1 MSLARKVAVIAVT
14 LIGLL
19 AINYVF
25 EHGFGDFQINPY
37 YARIIN
43 LIGINITLA
52 VSLNLINGLAGQF
65 SIGHAGFMAV
75 GGYTATYVT
84 VYHGRQI
91 AATFG
96 SSLADPLGASAAM
109 VPSLLAGATAAALAG
124 LIVGIPSLRLK
135 GDYLAIVT
143 LGFSEI
149 IRVIILNIP
158 AVGGATGFTDA
169 IPITNFFWIFAM
181 AIVTIVITVNIAHST
196 FGLALF
202 AIRSDEIA
210 AEAMG
215 INTTRHKV
223 LAFVISA
230 ALAGVAG
237 GLSGQLFANPLSPQ
251 NLNFVKSIEV
261 IVMIVLGGIG
271 SITGAV
277 LGATT
282 LTILPEALRTFDQQ
296 FPGLRMVIYALLL
309 ILLMIFRPQ
318 GLLGRREFSWA
329 WMRPGGRRSWHR
341 ADGPE
346 RDHALRRA
354 DGGQVAQHERAAV
367 VALWAHRSERRRQ
380 NDGVQRADGRLLS
393 HRRRYRV
400 RWDTHREEEAVRDYQ
415 AWRGQDV
422 PEHPPVCGHDS
433 PAERDDRPAPADAS
447 DSGGRGHRHRRG
459 TILKSATRAPAR
471 WSC

>member
-1 MSLARKVAVIAVT
+1 MSLPRKLALAAVVVGV
-14 LIGLL
+14 LLGLNQ
-19 AINYVF
+19 IF

-84 VYHGRQI
+84 VYYGDRI
-91 AATFG
+91 AG
-96 SSLADPLGASAAM
+96 
-109 VPSLLAGATAAALAG
+109 LAGATLADGLGSAIAMIVSLAAGAGAAAGGGLA
-124 LIVGIPSLRLK
+124 VGIPSLRLR

-181 AIVTIVITVNIAHST
+181 ALLTIVIVRNIATST
-196 FGLALF
+196 FGRAF
-202 AIRSDEIA
+202 ATIRGDEVA

-223 LAFVISA
+223 LAFALSA

-237 GLSGQLFANPLSPQ
+237 GLSGQLFANPLNPQ
-251 NLNFVKSIEV
+251 NLNFVRSIEV
-261 IVMIVLGGIG
+261 IVMIVLGGLG

-277 LGATT
+277 VGATT
-282 LTILPEALRTFDQQ
+282 LTILPEALRTLDQQ
-296 FPGLRMVIYALLL
+296 YPGLRMVAYALLL
-309 ILLMIFRPQ
+309 ILMMIFRPQ
-318 GLLGRREFSWA
+318 GLFGRREIGLGWLGLGSRRR
-329 WMRPGGRRSWHR
+329 RPAAGG
-341 ADGPE
+341 G
-346 RDHALRRA
+346 
-354 DGGQVAQHERAAV
+354 
-367 VALWAHRSERRRQ
+367 SER
-380 NDGVQRADGRLLS
+380 
-393 HRRRYRV
+393 
-400 RWDTHREEEAVRDYQ
+400 
-415 AWRGQDV
+415 
-422 PEHPPVCGHDS
+422 
-433 PAERDDRPAPADAS
+433 
-447 DSGGRGHRHRRG
+447 
-459 TILKSATRAPAR
+459 
-471 WSC
+471 

>member
-1 MSLARKVAVIAVT
+1 MTLGRKLLTIVATLFALAAVNYLVEY
-14 LIGLL
+14 GL
-19 AINYVF
+19 
-25 EHGFGDFQINPY
+25 GDFQINPY

-75 GGYTATYVT
+75 GGYTATYLT

-91 AATFG
+91 AALVG
-96 SSLADPLGASAAM
+96 SNVTDPLGASVVM
-109 VPSLLAGATAAALAG
+109 VPSLLAGAAAAALAG

-149 IRVIILNIP
+149 IRVVILNIP

-169 IPITNFFWIFAM
+169 IPITNFFWIFSM
-181 AIVTIVITVNIAHST
+181 AILTIVITRNIATST
-196 FGLALF
+196 FGRALF

-215 INTTRHKV
+215 IDTTRYKV

-282 LTILPEALRTFDQQ
+282 LTILPEALRSFDQQ
-296 FPGLRMVIYALLL
+296 FHGLRMVIYALLL

-318 GLLGRREFSWA
+318 GLLGRREFTWR
-329 WMRPGGRRSWHR
+329 WLNRKPR
-341 ADGPE
+341 
-346 RDHALRRA
+346 
-354 DGGQVAQHERAAV
+354 
-367 VALWAHRSERRRQ
+367 ERR
-380 NDGVQRADGRLLS
+380 
-393 HRRRYRV
+393 
-400 RWDTHREEEAVRDYQ
+400 
-415 AWRGQDV
+415 
-422 PEHPPVCGHDS
+422 
-433 PAERDDRPAPADAS
+433 
-447 DSGGRGHRHRRG
+447 
-459 TILKSATRAPAR
+459 
-471 WSC
+471 